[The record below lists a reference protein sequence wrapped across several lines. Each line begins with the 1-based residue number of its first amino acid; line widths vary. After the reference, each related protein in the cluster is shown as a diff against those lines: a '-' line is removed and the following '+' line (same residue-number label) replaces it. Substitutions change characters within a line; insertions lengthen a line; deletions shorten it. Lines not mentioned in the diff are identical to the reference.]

1 MSILFPMNVIEE
13 TRHAHQIIYI
23 RFCYHRSVDTSDG
36 GLLVPDGITHA
47 PNYIR
52 FCYHRSVDT
61 SDGGLLVPN
70 GITHAPNYIYVF
82 VTIARSTPLMVDY

>member
-36 GLLVPDGITHA
+36 GLLVPNGITHA

-61 SDGGLLVPN
+61 SDGGLLVPDD
-70 GITHAPNYIYVF
+70 ITHSVASVSALTWFI
-82 VTIARSTPLMVDY
+82 RSICH

>member
-36 GLLVPDGITHA
+36 GLLVPDDITHSVA
-47 PNYIR
+47 SVSALTWFIR
-52 FCYHRSVDT
+52 SICH
-61 SDGGLLVPN
+61 
-70 GITHAPNYIYVF
+70 
-82 VTIARSTPLMVDY
+82 